1 MKIAVIGNGMIAHDG
16 LQTIQNV
23 PNIECVAICSR
34 EKSISKAKVLAEK
47 FNIDKVY
54 TDYDQVLLDENID
67 FIYIAVSN
75 NVHFDYVKKALSA
88 NKHVICEKPFT
99 SLARETEELKN
110 LAIEKN
116 LFLFEAITVM
126 YSPNFQYVKDNL
138 HRIGKIK
145 IVQANFS
152 KISSRY
158 PQYLQGETEPVF
170 RLESCGGTLY
180 DLNIYNLHFVIGLFG
195 KPLVTQYLAN
205 IGHSGVDT
213 SGIVSLSYEDFHGVC
228 IAAKDS
234 TSDSF
239 ISIQGEKGYIH
250 LNSGTNTCRNGKICI
265 GNDIEYFD
273 YEKYDARMMNEW
285 IAFENIFS
293 SDDKT
298 TCYSLLEHSVKVME
312 TLEEARKSANIV
324 FPND

>member
-34 EKSISKAKVLAEK
+34 EKSISKAKELAEK
-47 FNIDKVY
+47 FKIDEIY
-54 TDYDQVLLDENID
+54 TDYEEILLDNDID
-67 FIYIAVSN
+67 FVYIAVSN
-75 NVHFDYVKKALSA
+75 NVHYNYVKKALLA

-99 SLARETEELKN
+99 SLAKETEELKN

-116 LFLFEAITVM
+116 LFLFEAITVI
-126 YSPNFQYVKDNL
+126 YSPNFQFIKDNL
-138 HRIGKIK
+138 HKIGKIK

-152 KISSRY
+152 KASSRY
-158 PQYLQGETEPVF
+158 PQYLQGEIEPVF

-180 DLNIYNLHFVIGLFG
+180 DLNIYNLHFIIGLFG
-195 KPLVTQYLAN
+195 KPLATQYLAN

-213 SGIVSLSYEDFHGVC
+213 SGIATLSYKDFHAVS

-250 LNSGTNTCRNGKICI
+250 LSSGTNTCRNGKICI
-265 GNDIEYFD
+265 GNDVEYFD
-273 YEKYDARMMNEW
+273 YEKYDARMTNEW
-285 IAFENIFS
+285 IAFEKMFS
-293 SDDKT
+293 ADDKK
-298 TCYSLLEHSVKVME
+298 TCYALLEHSVKVME
-312 TLEEARKSANIV
+312 VLEEARKSANII